1 MIDQDNYS
9 PIPVSTEEEYR
20 QYTSQCPFQDPEL
33 EKVENIDD
41 IKVCKKSF
49 IRYQVLHVAACC
61 FLQSCQFNFFRN
73 SQEKTTSM
81 LELAQVSFC
90 AVCELKFE

>member
-49 IRYQVLHVAACC
+49 IRYQVLHVA
-61 FLQSCQFNFFRN
+61 SCSHVSLISLGTLKKKLPLCLNLL
-73 SQEKTTSM
+73 K
-81 LELAQVSFC
+81 LAFVQYVN
-90 AVCELKFE
+90 